1 MRRFSL
7 TKSGKTKV
15 AIVGFCET
23 SRNLAPYEDDSYE
36 IWQLNRAAIFSIR
49 ADRWFDLH
57 SPQIRGTEE
66 RRPGDH
72 LRFLQSFP
80 GPVYLHEVDPT
91 IPTSV
96 AYPLRDVAEHLGS
109 GLFRM
114 SKNGET
120 TESTRMPYMDSSI
133 AYELALAIH
142 EGFEEILLVGV
153 DLNTESEYVFQR
165 SGVHYWLGLAQ
176 GRGIK
181 VTLPENCPLL
191 TGSLY
196 GRGYLNPEGEQ
207 ISMDQL
213 RSRFKAIREQRDQLV
228 GQLNQIEGAHKELAG
243 FVIPQM
249 PPGVDRELVEKRV
262 HKMQQQISQLT
273 QQVMTLDG
281 QLKETMY
288 WIHITPEGQ
297 DPTDAIAQEESR
309 QFGYSPSGGE
319 QLSEGDESIWG
330 TIEMHESPEP
340 AGVAA

>member
-1 MRRFSL
+1 M

-15 AIVGFCET
+15 CIAGFCET
-23 SRNLAPYEDDSYE
+23 SRNLTPYEDESFE
-36 IWQLNRAAIFSIR
+36 IWGLNRGTIFMHR

-72 LRFLQSFP
+72 LKFLKAFP
-80 GPVYLHEVDPT
+80 GPVYLHEVDPE

-96 AYPLRDVAEHLGS
+96 AYPLVEVAADIGG
-109 GLFRM
+109 GLFRLG
-114 SKNGET
+114 KDGAQHEATNE
-120 TESTRMPYMDSSI
+120 PYFDSSI
-133 AYELALAIH
+133 AYELALAIY
-142 EGFEEILLVGV
+142 ERFDEIWLVGV
-153 DLNTESEYVFQR
+153 DLNTESEYVWQR
-165 SGVHYWLGLAQ
+165 SGVSFLLGVAL

-181 VTLPENCPLL
+181 VVLPDNCPLL
-191 TGSLY
+191 RGNLY

-228 GQLNQIEGAHKELAG
+228 GHLNQIEGAHKELAG

-262 HKMQQQISQLT
+262 HKMQQQISTLT

-309 QFGYSPSGGE
+309 QFGYIPSGGE

-340 AGVAA
+340 EGVAA